1 MLVVSPLIKKALLSS
16 KSIYKPLRNSGDN
29 KAPAYF
35 SRYQTRSFMLYVII
49 EIGSLLGFV
58 YYLFSFDLMLSCAII
73 ALPLINFIIISPK
86 FSELQTLGENAPL

>member
-16 KSIYKPLRNSGDN
+16 KSIYKPLRNNGNN

-86 FSELQTLGENAPL
+86 FSELQTLEENAPL